1 MCLPRMCEQTVP
13 VASSLWPADELGMFL
28 QEVLC
33 GGFGRGCC
41 WLCRAAWCGAM
52 GAAPSPCA
60 GSRPCLSAA
69 APPKKQQ
76 AENHLFH
83 QVLFPWLCPGEN
95 MCRPSFLGKQ
105 DMPKPKPHPPSWS
118 PLSPLPSRFGGAA
131 ALRGALSSW
140 QPCAAGSWAQLMP
153 PQEGNALDSARYQ
166 RALGSPPRAPQVY
179 TAWPVGSAA
188 HSHSL
193 DPRLPSFCVEGR
205 SQPPF
210 TPHRVSCLFSPQ
222 TTARP
227 PGQAPEPCLI
237 PSVAFQPRVPQVDV
251 GPRPPQLLR
260 FSGG

>member
-41 WLCRAAWCGAM
+41 WLCRAAWCAAM

-95 MCRPSFLGKQ
+95 VSAKLPREARHAQTPASAPLLVSFEPAAQQIWRSSSTSGSLIF
-105 DMPKPKPHPPSWS
+105 PAA
-118 PLSPLPSRFGGAA
+118 LCSRQLGAA
-131 ALRGALSSW
+131 DAPTGGQRSGLCEIPASPREPTQSS
-140 QPCAAGSWAQLMP
+140 PG
-153 PQEGNALDSARYQ
+153 
-166 RALGSPPRAPQVY
+166 VY
-179 TAWPVGSAA
+179 
-188 HSHSL
+188 SL
-193 DPRLPSFCVEGR
+193 ACRFCSSQSLVRPKTSFILC
-205 SQPPF
+205 
-210 TPHRVSCLFSPQ
+210 
-222 TTARP
+222 
-227 PGQAPEPCLI
+227 
-237 PSVAFQPRVPQVDV
+237 
-251 GPRPPQLLR
+251 
-260 FSGG
+260 